1 MNALIFVV
9 NSILLGIGLA
19 MDAFCVSMVNSLQEP
34 DMRAGKAAAV
44 AGTYAGFQFL
54 MPVIGWIFVHTL
66 MDLFT
71 WFNGLIPYIAFLLLL
86 YIGGGMLKDS
96 REEEE
101 EAHSSGRL
109 TAGVLVMQGLATSM
123 DALSVGFTM
132 ADYTPLEAFLCP
144 CLIGAVTF
152 VICMTGLKIGKG
164 AAKLLRKNALTAGG
178 IILIL
183 IGTRILA
190 GHLFL

>member
-71 WFNGLIPYIAFLLLL
+71 WFTGLIP
-86 YIGGGMLKDS
+86 
-96 REEEE
+96 
-101 EAHSSGRL
+101 
-109 TAGVLVMQGLATSM
+109 
-123 DALSVGFTM
+123 
-132 ADYTPLEAFLCP
+132 
-144 CLIGAVTF
+144 
-152 VICMTGLKIGKG
+152 
-164 AAKLLRKNALTAGG
+164 
-178 IILIL
+178 
-183 IGTRILA
+183 
-190 GHLFL
+190 

>member
-1 MNALIFVV
+1 MEALTFTI
-9 NSILLGIGLA
+9 NSILLGVGLA

-34 DMRAGKAAAV
+34 DMGMRKSCTV

-54 MPVIGWIFVHTL
+54 MPVIGWIFVHLL
-66 MDLFT
+66 MELFA
-71 WFNGLIPYIAFLLLL
+71 WFTGLIPYIAFLLLL

-96 REEEE
+96 REEE
-101 EAHSSGRL
+101 AADAAGRL
-109 TAGVLVMQGLATSM
+109 TAGVLIVQGLATSM

-132 ADYTPLEAFLCP
+132 ADYTALEAFLCP
-144 CLIGAVTF
+144 CIIAAVTF
-152 VICMTGLKIGKG
+152 GICMTGLKIGKG

-183 IGTRILA
+183 IGANILLR
-190 GHLFL
+190 HLFL

>member
-54 MPVIGWIFVHTL
+54 MPVIGWVFVHTL

-71 WFNGLIPYIAFLLLL
+71 WFTGLIPYIAFLLLL
-86 YIGGGMLKDS
+86 WIGGNMIRDS

-101 EAHSSGRL
+101 DQSYGRL
-109 TAGVLVMQGLATSM
+109 TAGVLFVQGIATSM

-132 ADYTPLEAFLCP
+132 ADYTPMEAFLCP
-144 CLIGAVTF
+144 CMIGAVTF
-152 VICMTGLKIGKG
+152 LICLIGLKIGKG

-190 GHLFL
+190 GHLFF

>member
-1 MNALIFVV
+1 MNALIFVI
-9 NSILLGIGLA
+9 NSILLGTGLA

-34 DMRAGKAAAV
+34 DMRPKKAAAV

-54 MPVIGWIFVHTL
+54 MPVIGWVFVHTL

-71 WFNGLIPYIAFLLLL
+71 WFTGLIPYIAFVLLLW
-86 YIGGGMLKDS
+86 IGGNMIRDS

-101 EAHSSGRL
+101 EQAAGRL
-109 TAGVLVMQGLATSM
+109 TAGVLFMQGVATSM

-132 ADYTPLEAFLCP
+132 ADYTPMEAFLCP
-144 CLIGAVTF
+144 CMIGAVTF
-152 VICMTGLKIGKG
+152 LICLIGLRIGKG

-190 GHLFL
+190 GHLFF